1 MKFNEK
7 NVPEKSKKNSGSLL
21 LYIAGAIVA
30 VFGVALLIDNIMLF
44 NSNVNQYVTQGYA
57 AADVIKQLMP
67 AQLLPGIFEP
77 VALYGGIA
85 LLLFAAGFINQKVS
99 SALTLLTEAKVFNDP
114 TDDSV
119 IVETITEVIEV
130 EPLTE
135 EETIVEVVESIKQ
148 EEILEKDSETSNDNK

>member
-99 SALTLLTEAKVFNDP
+99 SALTLLTEAKVSNDP

>member
-1 MKFNEK
+1 MKSNEK
-7 NVPEKSKKNSGSLL
+7 NASEKSKKNSGSLL

-99 SALTLLTEAKVFNDP
+99 STLNLLTEAQVSNDP
-114 TDDSV
+114 

-130 EPLTE
+130 EPITE
-135 EETIVEVVESIKQ
+135 EETIVEVVEPIKQ
-148 EEILEKDSETSNDNK
+148 EETLEKDSETSNDNK